1 MEMAFEKMAKQSLRT
16 DQFNWRN
23 LLTHPSEFV
32 RVDEQLR
39 LKQLELNDFNELTP
53 GYNLVAAQTHLEHQR
68 LLYSMRCYLSI
79 SGMNFFNIPIV
90 SANEFQSLKNSFV
103 DRENYLTELNDFIE
117 ISKNEDE
124 FWLIMQTS
132 TDKINS
138 EKFFKKIMSEVLSN
152 YYISKD
158 EKEKVMDVVINK
170 CHFTVK

>member
-1 MEMAFEKMAKQSLRT
+1 
-16 DQFNWRN
+16 
-23 LLTHPSEFV
+23 
-32 RVDEQLR
+32 
-39 LKQLELNDFNELTP
+39 
-53 GYNLVAAQTHLEHQR
+53 
-68 LLYSMRCYLSI
+68 
-79 SGMNFFNIPIV
+79 MNFFNIPIV